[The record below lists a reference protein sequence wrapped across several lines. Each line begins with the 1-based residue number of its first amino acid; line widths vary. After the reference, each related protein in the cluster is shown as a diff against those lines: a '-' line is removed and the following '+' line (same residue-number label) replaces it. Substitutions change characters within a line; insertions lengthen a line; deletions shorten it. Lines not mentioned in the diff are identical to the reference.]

1 MSKTSI
7 SDFLISKG
15 WNLSEDEFI
24 KIIERES
31 NSIAIINGQQLHQPP
46 IKYDVKITYEGEG
59 AIDDTPIY
67 EYSITIN
74 YTKGDTVCVQD
85 LDEFI
90 NEIYNMIE

>member
-1 MSKTSI
+1 MRENITNYLVSNGWSQSDDIFAKT
-7 SDFLISKG
+7 
-15 WNLSEDEFI
+15 
-24 KIIERES
+24 IERES
-31 NSIAIINGQQLHQPP
+31 NSIAIINGQQVHQPP
-46 IKYDVKITYEGEG
+46 IKYDVKINYEGEG

-74 YTKGDTVCVQD
+74 DTKGDTVCVRD

>member
-1 MSKTSI
+1 MSKTNI

-24 KIIERES
+24 KTIEKES
-31 NSIAIINGQQLHQPP
+31 NSIAIINGQQIHQPP

-59 AIDDTPIY
+59 AIDDISIY
-67 EYSITIN
+67 EYSITVN
-74 YTKGDTVCVQD
+74 DDKSDTICIRD

>member
-15 WNLSEDEFI
+15 WNLSGDEFI
-24 KIIERES
+24 KTIERES

-46 IKYDVKITYEGEG
+46 VKYDIKITYEGEG